1 MPAYPRV
8 AKIQG
13 WEGVTVLRLEVLEDG
28 AVGKVEL
35 VQSSGH
41 SVLDEAAIR
50 AVQRWR
56 FEPAR
61 RGNSAVTCSIEVPIR
76 FKLGDAGA

>member
-1 MPAYPRV
+1 M
-8 AKIQG
+8 
-13 WEGVTVLRLEVLEDG
+13 LRLEVLESG
-28 AVGKVEL
+28 AVGKIEL

-61 RGNSAVTCSIEVPIR
+61 SGSAAVACSIEVPIR
-76 FKLGDAGA
+76 FKLGDADA